1 MTMTILPTLLFAA
14 GFTAVYLK
22 ARTLLRMVPDY
33 GRKKPADGNDASGN

>member
-14 GFTAVYLK
+14 GFTAVYLQ

-33 GRKKPADGNDASGN
+33 VRRRRTEGRDANRN